1 MIICGIQ
8 MKAENAK
15 RKSLNGKAYKIKIPG
30 LPEEREKRWSVQGVI
45 ITRRITVNI
54 SVCSFQKERPVRIA
68 HILNGV

>member
-1 MIICGIQ
+1 MF
-8 MKAENAK
+8 
-15 RKSLNGKAYKIKIPG
+15 PV

-54 SVCSFQKERPVRIA
+54 SVCSSQRERPVRIV